1 MKRRDF
7 ITLLGGAA
15 AASCVSWPLA
25 ARAQQPE
32 RMRRIG
38 VLMNTGQSSSD
49 GQARL
54 SAFRQRL
61 QDLGWSQDRNI
72 RIDVRWGSGDVG
84 EIRAF
89 AAELVALSPDVLL
102 AYSSAQLAALSRETR
117 IIPIVFVGVSD
128 PVSSGYVASFARP
141 GGNITGFTAFE
152 ASMGGKWVAILKEVA
167 PATARVAMM
176 VNPDTGML
184 QGKLYSHA
192 FESGAVALGIEP
204 VTADVRSVSDIQAAI
219 AALGQRRDNGLV
231 VMPETFT
238 TTHRENI
245 VALAAQHRVPAISAF
260 LQFPK
265 SGGLVSYGPDNVD
278 IIRRSASYID
288 RILKGERPADL
299 PVQAPTKYET
309 VLNLKTAKSLEI
321 EVSPSL
327 LVRADEV
334 IE

>member
-1 MKRRDF
+1 MRRREF
-7 ITLLGGAA
+7 IRLLAGAA
-15 AASCVSWPLA
+15 AWPLA
-25 ARAQQPE
+25 ARAQQPD

-38 VLMNTGQSSSD
+38 VLMNTGQTSSD
-49 GQARL
+49 GQARF

-61 QDLGWSQDRNI
+61 QDLGWNQDRNI
-72 RIDVRWGSGDVG
+72 RIDVRWGSGDVA
-84 EIRAF
+84 EIRAY
-89 AAELVALSPDVLL
+89 AAELVALSPEVLL

-176 VNPDTGML
+176 VNSDTGML
-184 QGKLYSHA
+184 QGKLYAAA
-192 FESGAVALGIEP
+192 FESGAAALGIEP
-204 VTADVRSVSDIQAAI
+204 VTLDVRSVRDIQAAI
-219 AALGQRRDNGLV
+219 AGLGQRRDSGLV

-238 TTHRENI
+238 TSHRENI

-288 RILKGERPADL
+288 RILKGEKAADL
-299 PVQAPTKYET
+299 PVQAPVKYEL
-309 VLNLKTAKSLEI
+309 VINLKTAKALGLI
-321 EVSPSL
+321 VPNTL
-327 LVRADEV
+327 LVAADEV

>member
-1 MKRRDF
+1 
-7 ITLLGGAA
+7 
-15 AASCVSWPLA
+15 
-25 ARAQQPE
+25 
-32 RMRRIG
+32 
-38 VLMNTGQSSSD
+38 
-49 GQARL
+49 
-54 SAFRQRL
+54 
-61 QDLGWSQDRNI
+61 
-72 RIDVRWGSGDVG
+72 
-84 EIRAF
+84 
-89 AAELVALSPDVLL
+89 
-102 AYSSAQLAALSRETR
+102 
-117 IIPIVFVGVSD
+117 
-128 PVSSGYVASFARP
+128 
-141 GGNITGFTAFE
+141 
-152 ASMGGKWVAILKEVA
+152 MGGKWVAILKEVA

-204 VTADVRSVSDIQAAI
+204 VTVDVRSVSDIQAAI

-288 RILKGERPADL
+288 RILKGEKPADL
-299 PVQAPTKYET
+299 PVQAPTKYEL
-309 VLNLKTAKSLEI
+309 VVNLKTAKALGLD
-321 EVSPSL
+321 VSPML
-327 LVRADEV
+327 LARADEV